1 MSCNCSKCNDN
12 KPCGCED
19 NPLHTPCTYTN
30 CEDGN
35 QCEEVICE
43 ECIVYCGTTF
53 SWCNGDNAILELQN
67 QIAVA
72 QEQVAFYEN
81 LVQQFTEQYEEE
93 GCPESGNEACEMF
106 LAKIQQNT
114 EIKQTFEQQVQT
126 LTEEL
131 AQLTANQQCITIE
144 NGERLDVTLQRI
156 IQMIGNGINDCAYSD
171 TLNAPLGLSISNVT
185 SDSAKITWQTVSSLA
200 TNINIEIIDITGGA
214 TNYVGTGSVPITQ
227 FSYTITGLL
236 SDNDY
241 AARVVAT
248 GNSGSCR
255 SVSVYFKTLLP

>member
-53 SWCNGDNAILELQN
+53 SWCNGEDAIIQLQN
-67 QIAVA
+67 QIAVV
-72 QEQVAFYEN
+72 QGQITLYEN
-81 LVQQFTEQYEEE
+81 LVQQFTESYEEA
-93 GCPESGNEACEMF
+93 GCPESGNEGCGE
-106 LAKIQQNT
+106 LSEKIQQYT
-114 EIKQTFEQQVQT
+114 QARDTAQEELET
-126 LTEEL
+126 LTQEL

-144 NGERLDVTLQRI
+144 NGERLDITLQRI

-200 TNINIEIIDITGGA
+200 TGINIEIIDITGGA
-214 TNYVGTGSVPITQ
+214 TNYVGTGSVPTTQ

-248 GNSGSCR
+248 DNSGSCR